1 MLQKYFIL
9 LFIFQFLIEI
19 NCQTFPSIDK
29 ERSEHTAT
37 LIDKKLYILGG
48 LSTNNVGKDFFYF
61 DFSVPFNTQN
71 LLIKDLSSINTIP
84 SHFGAGSARGGAIN
98 DTLFIIENAGAIK
111 LSSVHTFNPQNNS
124 WNTPVTTGVIP
135 ILYDASIG
143 TIDHDGKMYFWD
155 GIGDII
161 AILDTKN
168 LIWETRSSIGAPNI
182 GLKSATTLLPNN
194 KIIYIDSS
202 ASSLIKVYIYD
213 IINDTWSTKIT
224 SGTMPPNKL
233 GASAVLGLDG
243 QRVIIYGGSS
253 NAKPVDSSL
262 YELNLINYEWR
273 IPKTSGKTPAS
284 RTSHRANV
292 IGKYMVV
299 SFGLGYNESEEN
311 DILLLDISNKDEYIW
326 TNEYDPT
333 SSNISAQSFN
343 EPSKVNVNITGAI
356 VGSLIVCALF
366 VFALYMWN
374 KRSQAEK
381 NIFNHGQGIVASPDN
396 GNIHNYELES
406 SNNVNIHNHGREFVE
421 SSNNENMHNHG
432 QEIVEPPSNER
443 IFNHGR
449 EIV

>member
-1 MLQKYFIL
+1 
-9 LFIFQFLIEI
+9 
-19 NCQTFPSIDK
+19 
-29 ERSEHTAT
+29 
-37 LIDKKLYILGG
+37 
-48 LSTNNVGKDFFYF
+48 
-61 DFSVPFNTQN
+61 
-71 LLIKDLSSINTIP
+71 
-84 SHFGAGSARGGAIN
+84 
-98 DTLFIIENAGAIK
+98 
-111 LSSVHTFNPQNNS
+111 
-124 WNTPVTTGVIP
+124 
-135 ILYDASIG
+135 
-143 TIDHDGKMYFWD
+143 MYFWD

-213 IINDTWSTKIT
+213 IVNDTWSTKIT
-224 SGTMPPNKL
+224 SGTMPPNRL

-406 SNNVNIHNHGREFVE
+406 SNNVNMHNHGREFVE
-421 SSNNENMHNHG
+421 SSNNENIHNHG